1 MELANL
7 KIFKVEKIEA
17 QGGSLRIFC
26 ALKDSKYEIHKS
38 YLDFKEYEE
47 SKGVNTIKE
56 LKKIEMN
63 IKIIKNEIHNFFK
76 KNQSNRIAA
85 YGAAAKGNTILN
97 YAEITHKNI
106 EFILDNSIL
115 KQGKFLP
122 GSRIPI
128 LGPEAVNLEGLDY
141 IVILP
146 WNIKQEIK
154 KILLKKKKGLKF
166 VNFIPKLEIT

>member
-1 MELANL
+1 MIFNNL
-7 KIFKVEKIEA
+7 QEKKKLEN
-17 QGGSLRIFC
+17 F
-26 ALKDSKYEIHKS
+26 IHP
-38 YLDFKEYEE
+38 L
-47 SKGVNTIKE
+47 
-56 LKKIEMN
+56 
-63 IKIIKNEIHNFFK
+63 IKNEIQNFFK
-76 KNQSNRIAA
+76 HNQNNRIAA

-97 YAEITHKNI
+97 YAGITDKDI

-128 LGPEAVNLEGLDY
+128 LGSEVPDLQGLDY

-146 WNIKQEIK
+146 WNLKQEIK
-154 KILLKKKKGLKF
+154 KILLKKKKDLKF